1 MIRSPRA
8 VKSLPLDRRRISSA
22 LTTFRPTLDTN
33 DDEHGTFPFFPQT
46 HALFHLLFATTCL
59 FFCFRGLSEDLAS
72 LVSLMRRISRRMAV
86 SPFSSLCNEISVWG
100 SERSISKSN
109 DGQDR
114 NLKALRD
121 QKSKRP
127 DLRLVDTISPVPVTG
142 NVKVKATLYL
152 LGSSL
157 LDLTRLCFVSKLVP
171 CRDRTALGRWEKARE
186 KNDIDLVAK
195 KKDDIYDTKKPS
207 LVPLAGAV
215 IHTYTR

>member
-8 VKSLPLDRRRISSA
+8 VKSLPLDRRRISSV

-86 SPFSSLCNEISVWG
+86 SPFSSTCNEISVWG

-109 DGQDR
+109 DGQR
-114 NLKALRD
+114 FESAAR
-121 QKSKRP
+121 SEVEATRP
-127 DLRLVDTISPVPVTG
+127 Q
-142 NVKVKATLYL
+142 
-152 LGSSL
+152 
-157 LDLTRLCFVSKLVP
+157 
-171 CRDRTALGRWEKARE
+171 
-186 KNDIDLVAK
+186 
-195 KKDDIYDTKKPS
+195 
-207 LVPLAGAV
+207 AG
-215 IHTYTR
+215 